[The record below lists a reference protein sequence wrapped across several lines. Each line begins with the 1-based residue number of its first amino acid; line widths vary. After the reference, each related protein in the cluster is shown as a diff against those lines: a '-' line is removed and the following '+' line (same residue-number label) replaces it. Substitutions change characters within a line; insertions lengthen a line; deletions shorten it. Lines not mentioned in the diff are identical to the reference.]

1 MSKLLAGIIVAMG
14 VSGYMYYQ
22 LSIVP
27 MKNEI
32 IELTRV
38 TMAQEL
44 RNQEQLDTIA
54 AIKDSFEIAGK
65 TLQGMQ
71 IRNQQYE
78 DQMSEY
84 LDVFRRHNVSK
95 LASAKPGLLEKRVNA
110 GTKEVFDA
118 ISEDSV
124 RISRLND

>member
-65 TLQGMQ
+65 ALQGMQ

>member
-44 RNQEQLDTIA
+44 RNQEQLDTIEEYHNP
-54 AIKDSFEIAGK
+54 S
-65 TLQGMQ
+65 QGVYTPENF
-71 IRNQQYE
+71 IW
-78 DQMSEY
+78 
-84 LDVFRRHNVSK
+84 V
-95 LASAKPGLLEKRVNA
+95 
-110 GTKEVFDA
+110 
-118 ISEDSV
+118 
-124 RISRLND
+124 